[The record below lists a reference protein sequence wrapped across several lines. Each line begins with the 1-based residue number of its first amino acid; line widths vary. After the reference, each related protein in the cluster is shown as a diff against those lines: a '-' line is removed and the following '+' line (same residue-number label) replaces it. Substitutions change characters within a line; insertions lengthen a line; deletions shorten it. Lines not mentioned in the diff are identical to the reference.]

1 MIHLLFPYHRRPISV
16 FPTQGEKRKHTI
28 WRKSYE
34 PRRGFC
40 LRPKSAQT
48 EIIIQTM
55 NSCKDHPEK
64 NPPWL
69 HASNRPKL
77 ADYYQIHRDIARKRN
92 LRLIDHYPAWLDVM
106 NNDPARFDKL
116 VPDRIHPNA
125 EGAREIIMPTLI
137 KELGL

>member
-1 MIHLLFPYHRRPISV
+1 MSIPHLPADF
-16 FPTQGEKRKHTI
+16 QAMAKM
-28 WRKSYE
+28 
-34 PRRGFC
+34 GFGG
-40 LRPKSAQT
+40 
-48 EIIIQTM
+48 IMHIQLIASSKGSPMAGRIM
-55 NSCKDHPEK
+55 NSCKDYPEK

-77 ADYYQIHRDIARKRN
+77 ADYYQIQRDIARKRN
-92 LRLIDHYPAWLDVM
+92 LRLIDHYPAWLAVM